1 MVCFRYLPQHTSTN
15 REPGAPSSAQAFFCV
30 WASAVL
36 LCAGFGYQPSAELM
50 ERLTPRRREIL
61 TDINHPWGLDTPAQL
76 RGRHSPR

>member
-1 MVCFRYLPQHTSTN
+1 MFEQPSRFCF
-15 REPGAPSSAQAFFCV
+15 
-30 WASAVL
+30 
-36 LCAGFGYQPSAELM
+36 CAGFGYQPSAELM